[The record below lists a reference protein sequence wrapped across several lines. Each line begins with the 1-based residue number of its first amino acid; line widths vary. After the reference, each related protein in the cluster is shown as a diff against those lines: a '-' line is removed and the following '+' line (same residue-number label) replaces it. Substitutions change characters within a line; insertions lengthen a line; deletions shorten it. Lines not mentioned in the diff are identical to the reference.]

1 MTSDSG
7 RLSVTADGV
16 TRYVAFRRKQEDAAA
31 PLRGDS
37 NLCLVADAAAAAT
50 LRPGVTATDTMML
63 EFAPVGRRRL
73 PASICP
79 AHKGC
84 DGDKEVWFSVGS
96 AVGAW
101 PTRPDIKGTQQHD
114 IRSWT
119 RVAVEGG
126 GWRLRMMLRPDRYLC
141 VHGEWLCLGE
151 EAAAATFSFLM

>member
-1 MTSDSG
+1 M
-7 RLSVTADGV
+7 TADGV
-16 TRYVAFRRKQEDAAA
+16 TRYVAFRGKQGDAPA

-50 LRPGVTATDTMML
+50 LTLPPGVAADTVTL

-84 DGDKEVWFSVGS
+84 DGDKDVWFSVGT
-96 AVGAW
+96 AIGAW
-101 PTRPDIKGTQQHD
+101 PTRSGRSGTQQHD
-114 IRSWT
+114 IRAWT

-126 GWRLRMMLRPDRYLC
+126 GWRLRMMLCPDRYLC
-141 VHGEWLCLGE
+141 VHGDWLCLGE
-151 EAAAATFSFLM
+151 EATAAVFSF